1 MNAYLREFLHTA
13 EARFDDD
20 STSTSMS
27 EWISK
32 NTRLRKRP
40 FSFEGFEFQRR
51 IVDDMHPDLCVIK
64 LSQVGLTEVQLRKN
78 LAFLRRNTGVTS
90 IFTMP
95 TDTMRD
101 RVSQTRARPL
111 IESEVVFNPPT
122 IDKPIRQKG
131 LYQIGDSFGYFT
143 GSTEGDATSIPA
155 DMLLHDEIDLTDQ
168 QMIGLFQSR
177 LQASRYKI
185 RQAFS
190 TPTYYGYG
198 IDSLFS
204 VSDQH
209 EYLYRCPGC
218 RQHQIPEFEPRFVC
232 LPGLRD
238 DVEDLSLLSA
248 DDIASIDMDAAHWRC
263 GTCSRALDLTDPGL
277 REWVP
282 AFPGRKS
289 RGYRVRPTS
298 VATITVPYVF
308 QQLVRYQVAGN
319 LKGFHNTVLGQAY
332 NDSNARLSE
341 GEIRSAMTSPAVPEV
356 ANTMPCFLGV
366 DVGITCHMVVGTAE
380 GAFLFEQV
388 PQQELLGRIRRL
400 AATYNIVSG
409 CIDRY
414 PYTPLSEQLRD
425 LEDLPGVIMPIGYA
439 TSPNAPPLHA
449 VKDEFDDISHWTAN
463 RTKALDTVVAT
474 IRNRKF
480 KLAGYGS
487 LQNVV
492 INHLRDMVRIE
503 QPDVPP
509 VWNKIKGEDH
519 FFHAFGYMLLSQ
531 RLRDAML
538 YKSDAERRTNIILFG
553 TNPLQGLD
561 LSPNALNKR
570 TGGELGSWPYSTASL
585 T

>member
-1 MNAYLREFLHTA
+1 MNSYLREFLITA
-13 EARFDDD
+13 ESRFDSD
-20 STSTSMS
+20 SSTTSMS
-27 EWISK
+27 EWIIK
-32 NTRLRKRP
+32 NTRHRKKP

-64 LSQVGLTEVQLRKN
+64 ISQVGLTEVQLRKN
-78 LAFLRRNTGVTS
+78 LGFLRRNTAVTS

-101 RVSQTRARPL
+101 RVSQTRAKPL
-111 IESEVVFNPPT
+111 IDSEPVFNPPNT
-122 IDKPIRQKG
+122 DKPIRQKG

-177 LQASRYKI
+177 LQASRFKI

-190 TPTYYGYG
+190 TPTFHGYG
-198 IDSLFS
+198 IDSLYS

-218 RQHQIPEFEPRFVC
+218 RQHQIPEFAPRFLA
-232 LPGLRD
+232 LPGLNSD
-238 DVEDLSLLSA
+238 QSDLSLLSP
-248 DDIASIDMDAAHWRC
+248 DEIAMIDFDKAHWRC
-263 GTCSRALDLTDPGL
+263 GNCSKPLDLTDASL
-277 REWVP
+277 REWV
-282 AFPGRKS
+282 ATYPGRRS

-298 VATITVPYVF
+298 VATITPSYIF
-308 QQLVRYQVAGN
+308 QQLIRYQAAGN
-319 LKGFHNTVLGQAY
+319 LKGFHNTVLGEPF

-341 GEIRSAMTSPAVPEV
+341 TEIRAVMTGPAVPEIPFYV
-356 ANTMPCFLGV
+356 PCFLGI
-366 DVGITCHMVVGTAE
+366 DVGIVCSLILATADTTV
-380 GAFLFEQV
+380 LFEQV
-388 PQQELLGRIRRL
+388 PQNKILDRVAELHSRY
-400 AATYNIVSG
+400 TIVSG

-425 LEDLPGVIMPIGYA
+425 AHPGIVMPIHYA
-439 TSPNAPPLHA
+439 TAPNSAPLKE
-449 VKDEFDDISHWTAN
+449 VKDEFDVVTHWSAH
-463 RTKALDTVVAT
+463 RTKTLDTVVA
-474 IRNRKF
+474 RVRSGKF

-519 FFHAFGYMLLSQ
+519 FFHAMGYMFLSN
-531 RLRDAML
+531 RLRDAQL
-538 YKSDAERRTNIILFG
+538 YSSESERRSNIILFG
-553 TNPLQGLD
+553 VNALQGAD
-561 LSPNALNKR
+561 LSPNGLNKR
-570 TGGELGSWPYSTASL
+570 LGGELGSWHSSTVF
-585 T
+585 